1 MVRCTSITEHLRV
14 PYSVGTKGPGTGR
27 GKERRTLES
36 LEDIGNLGGQPG
48 ARIPFKLLDT
58 QVGGSTVSHDY
69 VNFS

>member
-1 MVRCTSITEHLRV
+1 MVQCTPEFHTLCWNKGIWDRAGKTERQ
-14 PYSVGTKGPGTGR
+14 
-27 GKERRTLES
+27 TLES
-36 LEDIGNLGGQPG
+36 PEGIGNLGGQPG